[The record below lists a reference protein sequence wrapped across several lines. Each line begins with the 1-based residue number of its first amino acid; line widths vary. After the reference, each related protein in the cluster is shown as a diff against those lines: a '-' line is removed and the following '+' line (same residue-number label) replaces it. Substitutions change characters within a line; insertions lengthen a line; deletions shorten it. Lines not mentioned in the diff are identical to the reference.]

1 MDTIKYKTQGV
12 CSSLIEVKI
21 ENNIIKEIKF
31 LDGCSGNLQGISS
44 LCIGMN
50 VNDVINKLKGIR
62 CNNKQTSC
70 PDQLAACL
78 SNYLQSKTYTAE
90 DKNHSKS
97 F

>member
-1 MDTIKYKTQGV
+1 MDTIQYKTQGV

-21 ENNIIKEIKF
+21 ENNIIKEIRF
-31 LDGCSGNLQGISS
+31 LGGCSGNLQGISS

-50 VNDVINKLKGIR
+50 VNDVIEKLKGIQ

-78 SNYLQSKTYTAE
+78 LNYLQSKTYTAK
-90 DKNHSKS
+90 DKSHN
-97 F
+97 